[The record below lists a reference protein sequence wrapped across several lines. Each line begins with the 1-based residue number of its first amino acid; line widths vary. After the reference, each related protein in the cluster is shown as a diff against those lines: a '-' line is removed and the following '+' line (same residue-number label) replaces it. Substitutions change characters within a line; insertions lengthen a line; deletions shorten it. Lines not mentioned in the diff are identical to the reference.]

1 VFVSGQGSISP
12 DGGLVGEGD
21 IEAQA
26 TRVFENLR
34 TVLERSGCGLDAVVK
49 LTIYLTDITTLRD
62 VMRIKEGFLPG
73 PHPAATAIGVAGL
86 ALPGMMIEVE
96 AVAAL

>member
-1 VFVSGQGSISP
+1 MFVSGQGSISP

-96 AVAAL
+96 AIAAM